1 MPVSEAQKK
10 ATAKYEQQNYDK
22 VLLRL
27 EKGRKG
33 EIKAA
38 AEKQEQSL
46 NGFIVSAIDEKINR
60 STPTTADITKYTEEE

>member
-27 EKGRKG
+27 EKGKKDRIKLHAESNG
-33 EIKAA
+33 E
-38 AEKQEQSL
+38 SL
-46 NGFIVSAIDEKINR
+46 NGFINKAIDEKIERDKGN
-60 STPTTADITKYTEEE
+60 